1 MIRYVQPKVQPN
13 CRFNIFDYVV
23 HAPYIILTSDI
34 ILSRLLCFVQDSN
47 CSAVYFQLC
56 FQMLK
61 KNPPSPFLRRG
72 AINSENVNDKKVSF
86 VYSSLWR
93 NNIICH
99 KTLLRIVAKIT
110 TMASTPPPPIHFI
123 YDLLIPKT
131 LGTFIKDFLTYII
144 LIL

>member
-72 AINSENVNDKKVSF
+72 AIKSENVNDKKVSF
-86 VYSSLWR
+86 VYSSFWR

-99 KTLLRIVAKIT
+99 KTLLRVVAKIT
-110 TMASTPPPPIHFI
+110 TMASTPPPLYILFMI
-123 YDLLIPKT
+123 YLFQKLWGHSLKT
-131 LGTFIKDFLTYII
+131 FWRI
-144 LIL
+144 LF